1 MITLDKARCN
11 VMWTDQDS
19 IRSTSVET
27 SMERIEPKNMA
38 AEFIMQMDKEVRET
52 AKV

>member
-1 MITLDKARCN
+1 MITLDKARYN

-19 IRSTSVET
+19 SRRTSVET
-27 SMERIEPKNMA
+27 SMERPEPKILA
-38 AEFIMQMDKEVRET
+38 TEFIMQMDKEVRET